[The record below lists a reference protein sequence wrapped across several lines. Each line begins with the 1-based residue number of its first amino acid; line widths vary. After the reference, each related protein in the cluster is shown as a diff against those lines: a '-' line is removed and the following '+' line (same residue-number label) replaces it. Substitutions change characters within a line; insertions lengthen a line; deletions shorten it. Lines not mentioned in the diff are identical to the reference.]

1 MLNNEVTQPVREQ
14 KKESQGKDSQEQEN
28 ITQGTQ
34 PVGNLKGED
43 MAELF
48 KNIHD
53 QLCLLYGNKPPKQN
67 PAALAGQVKDSRE
80 PLI

>member
-14 KKESQGKDSQEQEN
+14 KKEGQGKDSQDQES
-28 ITQGTQ
+28 ITQNAE
-34 PVGNLKGED
+34 PVGNLKGKD
-43 MAELF
+43 MAELV

-53 QLCLLYGNKPPKQN
+53 RLCPLYGNKPPKQN
-67 PAALAGQVKDSRE
+67 PARPAGQVKDSRE